1 MEQIVDRRTFLSL
14 LGLGSFSLLLAPLTG
29 WTAEKRPIAG
39 ALLLARI
46 ETPPFRD
53 SVVLLFEH
61 GSLGSSGL
69 IINKP
74 DHRSLGRLMAGMN
87 VRFRD
92 RATFD
97 RYAQSEVLY
106 GGPVGRD
113 RLLSVIHAPLGKY
126 APSWDLGILGITR
139 DPELLKG
146 LAAGTADVKHVVAC
160 LGMSGWAPGQLEGEI
175 TAGHWQVVYPQ
186 PDALLGLLFDT
197 PLCDRLDR
205 AREMPEG
212 LPVSTPRG
220 AI

>member
-1 MEQIVDRRTFLSL
+1 MARLLDRRTFLSL
-14 LGLGSFSLLLAPLTG
+14 LGLGSLSFLLTPDCA
-29 WTAEKRPIAG
+29 WAAEKLPVAG

-53 SVVLLFEH
+53 SVVLVFEH
-61 GSLGSSGL
+61 GKRGTSGL

-74 DHRSLGRLMAGMN
+74 DHRSLGRLMAQMN

-92 RATFD
+92 RTTFD

-113 RLLSVIHAPLGKY
+113 RLLSVIHVPPGKW
-126 APSWDLGILGITR
+126 ASSWDLGMVAITR
-139 DPELLKG
+139 ARELLES
-146 LAAGTADVKHVVAC
+146 LAAGTADVTHVVAC
-160 LGMSGWAPGQLEGEI
+160 LGISGWAPGQLQGEI
-175 TAGHWQVVYPQ
+175 AAGHWHVVYPQ

-197 PLCDRLDR
+197 PACDRLDR
-205 AREMPEG
+205 ARQLPEG
-212 LPVSTPRG
+212 LPVSIPRR